1 MKKRKTPVIYI
12 YIYNMFVYNRRKI
25 SIHLKKRERKR
36 ECDGGDLSF
45 FQRMK
50 ETELM
55 IHNTNPNI
63 EYFIRRIWVY
73 W

>member
-1 MKKRKTPVIYI
+1 
-12 YIYNMFVYNRRKI
+12 MFVYNRRKI
-25 SIHLKKRERKR
+25 SIRLKKRERKR

-55 IHNTNPNI
+55 NI
-63 EYFIRRIWVY
+63 ENFIRRIWVY